1 MKKALTISAL
11 CFIAAIVI
19 TTIVLG
25 FVNTNFAQF
34 SVEQSVSVEVWK
46 NNKNQLFYKDT
57 NTDEFNEI
65 VNLYNK
71 ESKISILTALFTGA
85 YSVDANIENE
95 NTSMTNKI
103 TSGYWLVFKYDEAQT
118 LKLDGENYKDKTS
131 TSTDPIK
138 FTKIYLQVT
147 NTEGMSLVN
156 AYVCDSTTTTTA
168 KYTMSIYANQ
178 TALYNHIT
186 NLEIA

>member
-1 MKKALTISAL
+1 MLSSEI
-11 CFIAAIVI
+11 
-19 TTIVLG
+19 LG

-34 SVEQSVSVEVWK
+34 SVQESVSVEVWK

-71 ESKISILTALFTGA
+71 SSKVSILTALFTGA
-85 YSVDANIENE
+85 YSVDADIENE

-103 TSGYWLVFKYDEAQT
+103 TSGYWLVFKFDEAQT

-131 TSTDPIK
+131 SSTDPIK
-138 FTKIYLQVT
+138 FSKIYLQVT
-147 NTEGMSLVN
+147 NTEGMSIVN
-156 AYVCDSTTTTTA
+156 AYVCDSKTSTTA
-168 KYTMSIYANQ
+168 KYTMSIYADQ
-178 TALYNHIT
+178 TALYNYIT

>member
-34 SVEQSVSVEVWK
+34 SVQDCVKIEVLK
-46 NNKNQLFYKDT
+46 NNKSQVYYQNEDT
-57 NTDEFNEI
+57 EFDEI
-65 VNLYNK
+65 VDLYNK
-71 ESKISILTALFTGA
+71 ESKVSILTALFTGA
-85 YSVDANIENE
+85 YSVDADIDND
-95 NTSMTNKI
+95 NTSMSNKI
-103 TSGYWLVFKYDEAQT
+103 SSGYWVVFKFDTAQT
-118 LKLDGENYKDKTS
+118 LTLNGEAYNDKTS
-131 TSTDPIK
+131 SSSDPIT

-147 NTEGMSLVN
+147 ETEGMSLVN
-156 AYVCDSTTTTTA
+156 AYVCDSTTSTTA
-168 KYTMSIYANQ
+168 KYTMYIYANQ
-178 TALYNHIT
+178 TALYNYIT